1 MIKQS
6 FIKRLAG
13 LTILGSSALIM
24 CANPKIS
31 NPISVNSDATAVE
44 NIGVDTSSLFS
55 DTTIVAYIGNDTDFP
70 FLIGRGSQPYM
81 TISINFKG
89 RIMAY
94 WGDEEHRI
102 CYVDTSIDELKQII
116 LDRFE
121 SGDKPKD
128 NELFHVG
135 FDASTPK
142 NLISALKNMLQDI
155 GVQQCELAE
164 IHNALKESKTPP
176 PPPQAIK
183 LSTISD
189 TTEDKIKVEEVAKE
203 AEADKIFQVVE
214 QQPEFP
220 GGMPALMKY
229 LQQNLQYP
237 TSCIKEGIQGCVIV
251 QFVINKDGSI
261 CEANVVK
268 PVHPQLDAEA
278 IRVINAMPNWNP
290 GKQRGE
296 SVRVRFTFPV
306 NFRLQGNAKS
316 K

>member
-1 MIKQS
+1 MIKQALT
-6 FIKRLAG
+6 KGLVG
-13 LTILGSSALIM
+13 LTILGGSALIS
-24 CANPKIS
+24 CTNPKVS
-31 NPISVNSDATAVE
+31 NPISANSDTTAVE
-44 NIGVDTSSLFS
+44 SIEVDTSSLLP

-89 RIMAY
+89 GIMAY

-128 NELFHVG
+128 NELFHVE
-135 FDASTPK
+135 FDVSTPK

-164 IHNALKESKTPP
+164 IHNALKESKPP
-176 PPPQAIK
+176 PPPPHAI
-183 LSTISD
+183 ICSD
-189 TTEDKIKVEEVAKE
+189 ITEDESKVEEVAKE
-203 AEADKIFQVVE
+203 AETDKIFFTTE

-220 GGMPALMKY
+220 GGMTELMKY
-229 LQQNLQYP
+229 LQKSINYP
-237 TSCIKEGIQGCVIV
+237 ANCEKESIQGRVVV

-278 IRVINAMPNWNP
+278 LRVVNAMPNWIP
-290 GKQRGE
+290 GKQKGE
-296 SVRVRFTFPV
+296 RVRVRFTLPV